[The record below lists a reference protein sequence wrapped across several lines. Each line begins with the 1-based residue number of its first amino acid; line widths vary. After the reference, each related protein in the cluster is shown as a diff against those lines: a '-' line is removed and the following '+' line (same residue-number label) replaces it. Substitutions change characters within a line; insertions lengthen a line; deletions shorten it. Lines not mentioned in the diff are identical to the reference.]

1 MNFFDDNL
9 VTFSTS
15 LTADHLSLS
24 LEALYRLD
32 DKNGRSKH
40 AITSI
45 LHSYCG
51 LESAVNLIAFETFFN
66 TDSPK
71 YVSEDNRDILLKK
84 FLKSWNASIPCLEKI
99 DYLLSVSS
107 EKLDDK
113 VRNQLTELNNLRNWI
128 SHGFPYKTT
137 WLIQPDET
145 DKSKGTVLDYEHSVD
160 WAKKFQTCKF
170 NSLDSLDKV
179 DAEKALR
186 IVLNVLIKLSE
197 VTGQIFH
204 LVTYIDKPNYKIIH
218 KDSKVDD
225 ILKRKTD
232 GAST

>member
-1 MNFFDDNL
+1 MNYFDDNL

-24 LEALYRLD
+24 MEAFYRLD
-32 DKNGRSKH
+32 ETGMRSKH

-45 LHSYCG
+45 LHSFCG
-51 LESAVNLIAFETFFN
+51 LESAVNLIAFDFFFN
-66 TDSPK
+66 SDSPK
-71 YVSEDNRDILLKK
+71 YLPDNKRDMPLKK

-99 DYLLSVSS
+99 DYLLSTRS

-113 VRNQLTELNNLRNWI
+113 TRNQLTELNNLRNWI

-137 WLIQPDET
+137 WLIEPDTEDNT
-145 DKSKGTVLDYEHSVD
+145 KGTVLDFEHSVD
-160 WAKKFQTCKF
+160 WSKKFQATKF

-186 IVLNVLIKLSE
+186 IVLAVLIKLSE
-197 VTGQIFH
+197 VTEQIFH
-204 LVTYIDKPNYKIIH
+204 LVTYMDKPNYKMIY
-218 KDSKVDD
+218 KDSKIDE
-225 ILKRKTD
+225 ILKR
-232 GAST
+232 